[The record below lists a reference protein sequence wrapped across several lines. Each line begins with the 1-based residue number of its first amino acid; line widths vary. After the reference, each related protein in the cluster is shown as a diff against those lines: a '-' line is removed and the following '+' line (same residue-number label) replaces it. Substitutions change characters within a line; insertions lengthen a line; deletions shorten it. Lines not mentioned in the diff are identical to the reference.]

1 MLTAIT
7 RKVSPN
13 FAACQL
19 EYLRREPIDVVRAET
34 QHRTYEA
41 ALERLGARVVS
52 LPSERDLPDCV
63 FVEDPALVL
72 DEIAIITR
80 MGAESRRGEA
90 ESLAAALA
98 GCRPLVHMSEPA
110 TLEGGDV
117 VRMGNTLYVGLSRRT
132 NAEGAGQLAE
142 IVEPHGYRVV
152 PVAVTGCMHLKS
164 ACCAV
169 SDDAVLANRALFDS
183 SALRC
188 KVIDVPAEEPGAA
201 DVLRIG
207 NAVLIPASF
216 PRTARLL
223 EKSGFTVQ
231 PLDVS
236 ELQKAEA
243 GVTCMSLV
251 FEVTEPA
258 PPAARSAREPI
269 PASR

>member
-1 MLTAIT
+1 VLTAIT

-13 FAACQL
+13 LAACQL
-19 EYLRREPIDVVRAET
+19 EYLRREPIDVARADA
-34 QHRTYEA
+34 QHRNYEA

-52 LPSERDLPDCV
+52 LPTEPDLPDCV

-72 DEIAIITR
+72 DEIAIVTR
-80 MGAESRRGEA
+80 MGAQSRRGESD
-90 ESLAAALA
+90 SLAAALA
-98 GCRPLVHMSEPA
+98 QFRPVMRMREPA

-117 VRMGNTLYVGLSRRT
+117 VRMGKTLYVGLSRRT
-132 NAEGAGQLAE
+132 NAEGARQLAA
-142 IVEPHGYRVV
+142 IVEPHGYHVV
-152 PVAVTGCMHLKS
+152 PVQVTGCMHLKS

-169 SDDAVLANRALFDS
+169 SGDTVLANRALFDS
-183 SALRC
+183 SGLHC
-188 KVIDVPAEEPGAA
+188 KVIDVPTEEPGAA
-201 DVLRIG
+201 DVLRISG
-207 NAVLIPASF
+207 TVLVPTSF

-251 FEVTEPA
+251 FEDGGRA
-258 PPAARSAREPI
+258 
-269 PASR
+269 